1 MDSRL
6 LIVAAAAVVVAI
18 AALFLSNANQSTA
31 QGAIAAQA
39 GNQAKSTPA
48 SPQQS
53 ANPSSN
59 AILFNSTPYVQY
71 SYLISDPS
79 LSQQAQS
86 ALAGFKLVRTPLQ
99 NGSVEI
105 NISLSANNQAN
116 SVILA
121 PGYKMYVVETTF
133 GDDGY
138 GFDSSL
144 GDDGFIIVNSTG
156 YIV

>member
-1 MDSRL
+1 MVAV
-6 LIVAAAAVVVAI
+6 IVAAVAI
-18 AALFLSNANQSTA
+18 VLAALSLSHGGQRAS
-31 QGAIAAQA
+31 QGAAPVQGSSPAQTTA
-39 GNQAKSTPA
+39 TS
-48 SPQQS
+48 SQQS
-53 ANPSSN
+53 SKTGAN
-59 AILFNSTPYVQY
+59 ATLFSSTPYAPY
-71 SYLISDPS
+71 SYLISGPN

-105 NISLSANNQAN
+105 NVSLSGNGQGN
-116 SVILA
+116 SVVLA
-121 PGYKMYVVETTF
+121 PGYKLYIVETTF

-144 GDDGFIIVNSTG
+144 GDDGFVVVNSTG